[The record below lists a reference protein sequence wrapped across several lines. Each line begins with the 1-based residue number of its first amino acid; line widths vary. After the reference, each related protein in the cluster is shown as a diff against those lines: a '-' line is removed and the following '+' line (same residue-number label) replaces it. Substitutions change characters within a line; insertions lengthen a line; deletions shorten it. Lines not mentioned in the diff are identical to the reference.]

1 MTRVK
6 TGVVTRRK
14 HNKIL
19 DLAKGYRMS
28 RRRLIKTASE
38 AVLHAGEY
46 AFMGRK
52 LRKRDFR
59 ALWII
64 RMNALLRE
72 IGTKYSIF
80 IHNLKKN
87 NVELDRKVL
96 AMFAVEKPEI
106 FKKIVSEVS
115 KKN

>member
-52 LRKRDFR
+52 LKKRDFR
-59 ALWII
+59 RLWIV
-64 RMNALLRE
+64 RMNAALKAL
-72 IGTKYSIF
+72 GTKYSIF
-80 IHNLKKN
+80 IRQLKEKN
-87 NVELDRKVL
+87 IELDRKML
-96 AMFAVEKPEI
+96 ALLATEQPEI
-106 FKKIVSEVS
+106 FKKIVED
-115 KKN
+115 